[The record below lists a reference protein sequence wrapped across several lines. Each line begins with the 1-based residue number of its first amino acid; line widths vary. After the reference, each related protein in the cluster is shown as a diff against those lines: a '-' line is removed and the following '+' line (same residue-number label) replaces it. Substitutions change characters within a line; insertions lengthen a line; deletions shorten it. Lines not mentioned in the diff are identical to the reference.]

1 MSIFMYFTI
10 TITLLLLQLSVNF
23 FKSLPS
29 DLQHILSFSSNF
41 SNMQLL
47 QEHIELVCCGTFS
60 RIFHI
65 QKRTAILLII
75 ITLHPRPLT
84 RLSRFVSFSISNW
97 IIWIKSD
104 IRTYF
109 LSKVVLTIDGKIT
122 SWQILI
128 SIRTEMK

>member
-29 DLQHILSFSSNF
+29 DLQHILSFSSKF

-47 QEHIELVCCGTFS
+47 QEHIELVCWGTFS